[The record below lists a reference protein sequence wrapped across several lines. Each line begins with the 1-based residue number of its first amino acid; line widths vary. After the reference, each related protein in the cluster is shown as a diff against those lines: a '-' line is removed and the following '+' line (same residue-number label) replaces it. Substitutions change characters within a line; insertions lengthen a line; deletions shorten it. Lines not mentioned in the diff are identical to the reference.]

1 MRIFAYAKINLT
13 LDIVGKREDGYHL
26 IDSVFQS
33 VGIYD
38 IVDVKKS
45 NEIIIHCKDLK
56 AEDNIAFVAAKEFF
70 SFTNITGGAEIN
82 IEKHIPFLSGLGG
95 GSADAAAVIF
105 ALDKIYNTELSS
117 EKLKEIAL
125 KCGADVPF
133 FLCGGTARVRGIG
146 EDIEPLPDIK
156 GYYALL
162 VKAGDKKSTKE
173 MYKKLDSLPLQNK
186 KTEDFLNSDNENRFD
201 FVFNAF
207 SLLASDPEIIMLL
220 KSQKPLCVSVSGSGP
235 THLAVFSSKTDAE
248 KAAQEISKKE
258 YEPIVAPFVNIGLK
272 AAD

>member
-1 MRIFAYAKINLT
+1 MRLYAYAKINLT

-56 AEDNIAFVAAKEFF
+56 TEDNIAFVAAKEFF

-82 IEKHIPFLSGLGG
+82 IEKHIPLLSGLGG

-105 ALDKIYNTELSS
+105 ALDKIYNTKLSMDG
-117 EKLKEIAL
+117 LKEIAL

-133 FLCGGTARVRGIG
+133 FLYGGTARVRGIG
-146 EDIEPLPDIK
+146 EDIGRISDIK

-173 MYKKLDSLPLQNK
+173 MYKRLDSLPVQNK
-186 KTEDFLNSDNENRFD
+186 KTADFLKAENKNRFD

-207 SLLASDPEIIMLL
+207 SPLAADPVIIMLL
-220 KSQKPLCVSVSGSGP
+220 KSQKPLCASVSGSGP
-235 THLAVFSSKTDAE
+235 THFAVFGSETDAA
-248 KAAQEISKKE
+248 KAAQEIRKKG
-258 YEPIVAPFVNIGLK
+258 YEPIIAPFVNIGLK